1 MFQPGPAISVSNR
14 NLSRAYDT
22 HPTIKLSQFRT
33 PVGVFREETRFLY
46 SQLQCLLELTTGFH
60 CFIFIFFNFILF
72 LNFTILY

>member
-14 NLSRAYDT
+14 NLSRVYDT

-46 SQLQCLLELTTGFH
+46 SQLQCLLELTIKEKGVLTRSKE
-60 CFIFIFFNFILF
+60 CP
-72 LNFTILY
+72 Y

>member
-22 HPTIKLSQFRT
+22 HPAIKLSQFRT
-33 PVGVFREETRFLY
+33 PVGIFREETRFLY
-46 SQLQCLLELTTGFH
+46 SQLQCLLQLTTGFH
-60 CFIFIFFNFILF
+60 CFIFFFILF